1 MSENHHVYLDP
12 PYASEKGCSF
22 VGYTKNGFVEKEH
35 TSLFNLCDKLTDNKI
50 KMMMTNADVSIV
62 RNHFQSISVPG
73 ALSSS
78 GCGKNYYTQAIDCRR
93 AINSKNPGMMAK
105 ELIIKNYS

>member
-35 TSLFNLCDKLTDNKI
+35 TSLFKLCDKLTDNKI

-62 RNHFQSISVPG
+62 RNHFQSIN
-73 ALSSS
+73 
-78 GCGKNYYTQAIDCRR
+78 KYYYTQAIDCRR